1 MMPGGR
7 GVFCFSFVNQIS
19 FRASMYNEERNTAV
33 MDAPVADFELVRRA
47 QGGDSE
53 AFGVLVER
61 YQGGL
66 YLFIRQHINSPDDAR
81 DVLAEAFFHAWRKI
95 TTFRGEAAFK
105 TWLWRIVVNL
115 CRTHQRRGYL
125 WRKFFF
131 RPPVAGDGA
140 SFESGWPD
148 RGRGGDPQH
157 YCELQRLKA
166 DVRAARSTLSRR
178 ESEVFSLKFDNSMKI
193 DEIGGVLGLSE
204 NTVKVLL
211 FRAARKLAKA
221 LKKYEK

>member
-1 MMPGGR
+1 
-7 GVFCFSFVNQIS
+7 
-19 FRASMYNEERNTAV
+19 MYNEGRDTAV
-33 MDAPVADFELVRRA
+33 IAAPAADFELVRRA
-47 QGGDSE
+47 QGGDSD

-115 CRTHQRRGYL
+115 CRSHQRKGYL

-131 RPPVAGDGA
+131 RPQVGDDGA
-140 SFESGWPD
+140 DFESAFPESD
-148 RGRGGDPQH
+148 RSGDPQS
-157 YCELQRLKA
+157 YCELKRLKA
-166 DVRAARSTLSRR
+166 DVRAARAALSRR
-178 ESEVFSLKFDNSMKI
+178 EAEVFSLKFDSSMKI
-193 DEIGGVLGLSE
+193 QEIGGVLGLSE